1 MAMWLLEYC
10 SYMFVASL
18 GIVGGYWLR
27 GAIAQ
32 LQPRPSRRTSATERK
47 LIAEQALSSLHAAA
61 ETVRSCVQQHIDCIQ
76 TIKRELQDSSAME
89 PAIINNAAASIIA
102 ANGLVKH
109 QFDDIQ
115 RTIEEKQEEIN
126 DCLDSSNSL
135 MLTFA
140 SLDRQ
145 KHIYRQVLSS
155 LEQLA
160 AELTTEINGHGRR
173 LDTISAGLQ
182 EDKQPDVA
190 HINGVVTQIVD
201 ATGDLQRKVDTAE
214 KRIEQQAE
222 TVEMQAVLS
231 HTDLLTSL
239 PNRRA
244 FDAELSRNS
253 GRGSKR
259 SICTV
264 IFIDLDHFA
273 QINTEYGHQGGDV
286 ILRQAATMIKPLVR
300 GKDLVARYASDTF
313 AVVLS
318 DTTVHDALP
327 FAERIRK
334 QIETGHFSHGHHPL
348 RITASLG
355 IAQMRPDDVP
365 SAVTEQA
372 GQALRA
378 AQQAGGNMC
387 FRHDGQQCHPISAA
401 FLAKDEPARDDSMT
415 LASMWRLSSESDENL
430 GAGRPTAATKE
441 EQEPVLSGR
450 SLFASNLN
458 RRLSEWKR
466 GGPTVSVLVMCV
478 DQMQELIDR
487 FGAKGHNFLR
497 QVLGRLLEATTRDM
511 DERCEFE
518 DGLFAILLPATD
530 EANALAVADR
540 LRSQVRQ
547 CKVRMGNDLWDLT
560 ASIGLAHCTVASR
573 VMDIMLSAEAAMN
586 EAARLGGDAV
596 HLGET
601 VSEDQLKAAN

>member
-1 MAMWLLEYC
+1 MSMWLLEFC

-18 GIVGGYWLR
+18 GIAGGFWLR
-27 GAIAQ
+27 GKIPQ
-32 LQPRPSRRTSATERK
+32 LLQRSARRPVTTDRK
-47 LIAEQALSSLHAAA
+47 QIAEQALSSLHAAA

-76 TIKRELQDSSAME
+76 TIKRELQESSATE

-115 RTIEEKQEEIN
+115 RTIEEKKEEIS
-126 DCLDSSNSL
+126 DCLDSSGSL
-135 MLTFA
+135 LMTFA

-145 KHIYRQVLSS
+145 KHIYRQVLTS

-160 AELTTEINGHGRR
+160 AELTTDINGHGRR
-173 LDTISAGLQ
+173 LDKISAGLQ
-182 EDKQPDVA
+182 DDSQRDVA
-190 HINGVVTQIVD
+190 RINGAVAQIVD
-201 ATGDLQRKVDTAE
+201 AAGDLQRKVDTAE
-214 KRIEQQAE
+214 KRIEHQAE

-244 FDAELSRNS
+244 FEAEMERDLGK
-253 GRGSKR
+253 GRGR
-259 SICTV
+259 SMCTV
-264 IFIDLDHFA
+264 IFVDLDRFA
-273 QINTEYGHQGGDV
+273 QVNSEYGHQGGDV
-286 ILRQAATMIKPLVR
+286 ILRQTAAMIKPLVR
-300 GKDLVARYASDTF
+300 GKDLVARYAGDTF
-313 AVVLS
+313 ALVLR

-327 FAERIRK
+327 VAERVRK
-334 QIETGHFSHGHHPL
+334 LIETGHFSHGHHPL
-348 RITASLG
+348 RITASVG
-355 IAQMRPDDVP
+355 IAQMRPDEMP
-365 SAVTEQA
+365 SLVIEQA
-372 GQALRA
+372 SAALRA
-378 AQQAGGNMC
+378 AQQAGGNLC
-387 FRHDGQQCHPISAA
+387 FRHDGQQCYPVSAA
-401 FLAKDEPARDDSMT
+401 FQAKDESARDSSLT
-415 LASMWRLSSESDENL
+415 LASMWRETAENDETL
-430 GAGRPTAATKE
+430 GTGRPAAANE
-441 EQEPVLSGR
+441 ENGPVLSGR
-450 SLFASNLN
+450 SLFSANLN

-466 GGPTVSVLVMCV
+466 GGPTVSVLVLCV
-478 DQMQELIDR
+478 DQMQDLVDR

-497 QVLGRLLEATTRDM
+497 QVLGRLLEAATRDM

-518 DGLFAILLPATD
+518 DGLFALLLPGTD

-586 EAARLGGDAV
+586 EAAKLGGDGV
-596 HLGET
+596 RLGEA
-601 VSEDQLKAAN
+601 VSDEQLKLTS